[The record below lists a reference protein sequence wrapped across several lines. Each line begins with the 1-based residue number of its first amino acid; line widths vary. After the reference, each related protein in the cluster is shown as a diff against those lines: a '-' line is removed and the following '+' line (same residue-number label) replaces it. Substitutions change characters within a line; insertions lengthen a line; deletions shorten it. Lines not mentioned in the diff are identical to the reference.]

1 MKNIITLSML
11 LAYLSIPQTM
21 HAYYFSPDELAGGNP
36 SLQEAMGNDPIT
48 FFKVVFCPFY
58 TCLGIELL
66 IKAAKNAPS
75 CDRVQTE
82 MTNCCKR
89 MKRAR
94 ENFIE
99 AHDNGLLAALK
110 TQPASD
116 TTVPSLKM
124 KDE

>member
-11 LAYLSIPQTM
+11 LAYLSIPQIM
-21 HAYYFSPDELAGGNP
+21 HALYFSPDELAGGNP
-36 SLQEAMGNDPIT
+36 ALQEALGDDPIT
-48 FFKVVFCPFY
+48 FFKVICCPFY

-94 ENFIE
+94 VNFIE
-99 AHDNGLLAALK
+99 AHDKGLLTLLTEK
-110 TQPASD
+110 PKQI
-116 TTVPSLKM
+116 KM